1 MAETATPEILPDI
14 EHEEKTRDKT
24 ELEPGYLVICWNDPV
39 NLMDYVTH
47 VFQTVF
53 GWPKA
58 KELLYTGRV
67 VHAEEAE
74 RIGLLNQIVPSA
86 KLRECAIEMGQMIA
100 KNDPRM
106 VQGLKRL
113 LHEGAGMSLHERY
126 EFEDEARATWL
137 LAGHPRDGFKDF
149 LARKGKR

>member
-1 MAETATPEILPDI
+1 M
-14 EHEEKTRDKT
+14 
-24 ELEPGYLVICWNDPV
+24 LV
-39 NLMDYVTH
+39 
-47 VFQTVF
+47 

-74 RIGLLNQIVPSA
+74 RIGLLNMIVPTA
-86 KLRECAIEMGQMIA
+86 KLRESAIELAQSIA

-113 LHEGAGMSLHERY
+113 LHELGAGLIAARTLRVRGRGARHLASRRPPARRVQGLPGKEG
-126 EFEDEARATWL
+126 EA
-137 LAGHPRDGFKDF
+137 LAG
-149 LARKGKR
+149 KREVDRPCFAPDLVREQ